1 MSIREKHGEW
11 SVRDN
16 NGLHKFSSEQ
26 EALAFLKGAASEPE
40 VVISQQDAEE
50 DFDEDGGS

>member
-50 DFDEDGGS
+50 DFDEDGDS

>member
-1 MSIREKHGEW
+1 MDIREKHGEW
-11 SVRDN
+11 SVRDSD
-16 NGLHKFSSEQ
+16 GLHRFSSEQ
-26 EALAFLKGAASEPE
+26 EALAFLNGNVSEPE